1 MALASPLESI
11 ESTVIWLLVAFSVA
25 TWGLALLKGVQFGRL
40 KAQDRK
46 FHKQFWAASSL
57 DSAAELAETQPGA
70 AARVAQAG
78 YAAIQV
84 GDTTHAADL
93 SQAINHQD
101 RLERALRQQIVRER
115 RSLETGLA
123 VVASIGSTSPFIGL
137 FGTVWGIME
146 ALKGISAAGSASL
159 ETVAGPIGAA
169 LVATGVGIAVA
180 VPAVLVYNYFLRR
193 LKLTAADLDDFA
205 HDFYSE
211 INVTP
216 LVDVMLVL
224 LVVFIV
230 TAPLLTNSIP
240 INLPMTQAVAPVE
253 QKDPLVVSID
263 GAGKLFIN
271 KDEIQPDLLEFNLQ
285 AAKAKDPDVR
295 VQLQA
300 DDGVNY
306 GEVARAMASI
316 ERAGITKLSV
326 ITAR

>member
-1 MALASPLESI
+1 MTLLASPLESI
-11 ESTVIWLLVAFSVA
+11 ESAVIWLLVVFSVA
-25 TWGLALLKGVQFGRL
+25 TWGLALLKGVQFARL

-57 DSAAELAETQPGA
+57 DAAAELSETQPGA

-84 GDTTHAADL
+84 GDAPAADL

-205 HDFYSE
+205 HDFYS
-211 INVTP
+211 
-216 LVDVMLVL
+216 LAQKSAFRVL
-224 LVVFIV
+224 LHP
-230 TAPLLTNSIP
+230 AAQKP
-240 INLPMTQAVAPVE
+240 AV
-253 QKDPLVVSID
+253 QG
-263 GAGKLFIN
+263 GALKV
-271 KDEIQPDLLEFNLQ
+271 KE
-285 AAKAKDPDVR
+285 
-295 VQLQA
+295 
-300 DDGVNY
+300 
-306 GEVARAMASI
+306 AS
-316 ERAGITKLSV
+316 
-326 ITAR
+326 